1 MYCPK
6 CGSKLDESD
15 KFCKNCGENLDDK
28 HKEQFEY
35 DYSHTNVTDDDLK
48 KAYIGNNYE
57 KLKKGRFSLPTLFLG
72 IYYLLYRKMWLYS
85 LLWLIITVLSTIGVY
100 VYKISYLSLLP
111 MIYIILL
118 SALFT
123 NLYSKKVDK
132 EIMKI
137 RKNNSDKSNDEL
149 LSICKKKGGVSVGAV
164 VTVIILII
172 STLIVVMSVFIADTF
187 TKALEDN
194 EYKNRKTYNNESE
207 LAYKLPD
214 IFKEKNH
221 ANDSYENFSYYGNK
235 DSCTVDISNYEIY
248 SEKTAEEYLKDSIT
262 TNMNETVSEIKSK
275 EINQNIWSYVEVT
288 SPDKVTFYYACIYNN
303 RIYEVTYKIYSDG
316 SSLCSK
322 AHDELINSLIFSKN
336 SGSINSV

>member
-1 MYCPK
+1 M
-6 CGSKLDESD
+6 E
-15 KFCKNCGENLDDK
+15 
-28 HKEQFEY
+28 
-35 DYSHTNVTDDDLK
+35 DLTK
-48 KAYIGNNYE
+48 K
-57 KLKKGRFSLPTLFLG
+57 KQD
-72 IYYLLYRKMWLYS
+72 
-85 LLWLIITVLSTIGVY
+85 II
-100 VYKISYLSLLP
+100 
-111 MIYIILL
+111 
-118 SALFT
+118 
-123 NLYSKKVDK
+123 
-132 EIMKI
+132 KI
-137 RKNNSDKSNDEL
+137 RKAENSDIE
-149 LSICKKKGGVSVGAV
+149 
-164 VTVIILII
+164 LII
-172 STLIVVMSVFIADTF
+172 PIM
-187 TKALEDN
+187 LEI
-194 EYKNRKTYNNESE
+194 S
-207 LAYKLPD
+207 KLHEEGRPD

>member
-1 MYCPK
+1 
-6 CGSKLDESD
+6 
-15 KFCKNCGENLDDK
+15 
-28 HKEQFEY
+28 
-35 DYSHTNVTDDDLK
+35 
-48 KAYIGNNYE
+48 
-57 KLKKGRFSLPTLFLG
+57 
-72 IYYLLYRKMWLYS
+72 
-85 LLWLIITVLSTIGVY
+85 
-100 VYKISYLSLLP
+100 

-118 SALFT
+118 SAFFT
-123 NLYSKKVDK
+123 NLYSKKVNK

-137 RKNNSDKSNDEL
+137 KKNNSNKSNEEL
-149 LSICKKKGGVSVGAV
+149 LSMCKKKGGVSVGAV

-172 STLIVVMSVFIADTF
+172 STLIVVMSVFVADIF
-187 TKALEDN
+187 TKALDD

-336 SGSINSV
+336 SSSINSV